1 MPRPTAASFVACAAA
16 SVLFFVCSPAGAVP
30 PLDSSQGSPRSGSV
44 LDASAQPLPALV
56 PPPNDAFAAAAVAPS
71 LPFSAAVD
79 TVEATAAV
87 DDPSCLGN
95 DTSVWYAFT
104 PVISTSITAETFG
117 SDYDTTLSAYTGTQ
131 GALTQVACNDDAGA
145 GFQSQIRFPV
155 SAGTTY
161 YFMVAGVGGGGNLV
175 FALDAAPLALAA
187 VRATTA
193 QENTPSADPTH
204 FAWSQYP
211 RFRSA
216 FVSLFMQETGGPRVR
231 VNRLRTHGWGGGFA
245 GDSFVYQEVRGRQS
259 NLQLYDVV
267 TGLRSAPPPGVNTLA
282 WEWGPTMTADHLL
295 FGRALINQGLDRV
308 MLRDL
313 GTSSTLMLD
322 QIRFRNGFVSLGQ
335 VSGNYAV
342 WNRCV
347 NRIRRCN
354 VLMRDIA
361 AGTTTMIPN
370 PGRQHYSPSVTGD
383 GTVYF
388 IRSGRGCG
396 NTVQLVRRPLG
407 GPSKVIAAVGAGRDV
422 QRTFALENG
431 DGTTTVYFD
440 RFRCATR
447 GWDVFKVVD
456 P

>member
-1 MPRPTAASFVACAAA
+1 MRGPSLIACAAVG
-16 SVLFFVCSPAGAVP
+16 VLLFVCSPAVAIP
-30 PLDSSQGSPRSGSV
+30 PFGGGQGSPPGERTV
-44 LDASAQPLPALV
+44 EPAAQPLPALV
-56 PPPNDAFAAAAVAPS
+56 PPPNDVFGSAVVAGA
-71 LPFSAAVD
+71 LPFTATVS

-87 DDPSCLGN
+87 DDPSCVGN

-131 GALTQVACNDDAGA
+131 GALTQIACNDDAGA
-145 GFQSQIRFPV
+145 GTQSQIRFPV

-161 YFMVAGVGGGGNLV
+161 YFMVAGLGGGGNLV
-175 FALDAAPLALAA
+175 FALDAAPLALVA

-193 QENTPSADPTH
+193 QEVNPSADPTH
-204 FAWSQYP
+204 LAWSQYP
-211 RFRSA
+211 RLRSA

-231 VNRLRTHGWGGGFA
+231 VNRLRTHGWGGSFV
-245 GDSFVYQEVRGRQS
+245 GDSFVYQELRGRQS

-282 WEWGPTMTADHLL
+282 WEWAPTMTANHLL

-308 MLRDL
+308 LLRDL
-313 GTSSTLMLD
+313 GTGSTLMLD
-322 QIRFRNGFVSLGQ
+322 QIRFRNGSVWLGQ
-335 VSGNYAV
+335 VSGSYAV
-342 WNRCV
+342 WYRCV
-347 NRIRRCN
+347 NRTRRCN

-370 PGRQHYSPSVTGD
+370 PGRQHYSPSVTSD

-396 NTVQLVRRPLG
+396 NTVQVVRRPLG

-422 QRTFALENG
+422 QTTFALENG

-440 RFRCATR
+440 RVRCATR
-447 GWDVFKVVD
+447 AWDVFRVVD